1 MLRLIA
7 ALVLLITLAV
17 ESAAQVPAVSFDLAR
32 VQRATVQIMQARTT
46 GGSTQ
51 ITCVSSGSLITPT
64 GLILTN
70 AHGTVQN
77 ESCDGNLLIVAISV
91 RDGEPPVPTF
101 RAQVIQADDGLD
113 IALLQISAELNG
125 QPIDSTSLSLPYTEV
140 ARPGD
145 VALDETVYVVG
156 FPGIGDD
163 PTVVVQASVQGF
175 TAEPR
180 AEKSWLKVRAVQGDV
195 TISGPMSGGGAYN
208 RSGQLVGIPTI
219 APLVRTSDT
228 SICIQIQDTNQDGL
242 ITLQDACV
250 PLGGS
255 INTIR
260 PVAFALPL
268 IQSAQ
273 LGISIRT
280 SSETALAS
288 SPFPQISNLFFAPSV
303 TNGMPTTVLAD
314 LPAGATSL
322 YLFFDYRG
330 MRPTTVYEL
339 RVAVDG
345 VTSTVFSLPPVRWSG
360 GEAGLWYIGLTGQAL
375 PNGEYTFML
384 LVNGQVSGDPKTI
397 QVGGGAQSR
406 PTFRS
411 IAFLVSTG
419 ENQAFGNGYILGR
432 GSTVTAQ
439 FTYDNMVDGI
449 EWAGVWYFGGQ
460 ELEPRVGGQWNTG
473 QANGSQSTSFT
484 VPGGLLPGRYRL
496 ELYIQGTL
504 SALADFTVAGI
515 QEELRPRVFS
525 RQRFV
530 AAETPADAIGA
541 QPVTSVTTSIQRLF
555 AVFDWESIAVGTL
568 WQVTISVDDRV
579 LFDRIAPWTLP
590 EDGAGYWIELT
601 ANTVLPDGRYRLDLQ
616 MNGILLQRVE
626 TEVGI
631 GQLPIDIFAQGA
643 GVLLRG
649 RVIDAD
655 SRLGVENVTIVV
667 LSEQFSV
674 EDYLALADQVFTMA
688 TTDRDGRYQ
697 FSDLLRYNVPY
708 SIIINTDGYLPITAD
723 GIVVDETT
731 ANPLEIDIYLTKG

>member
-1 MLRLIA
+1 M
-7 ALVLLITLAV
+7 
-17 ESAAQVPAVSFDLAR
+17 
-32 VQRATVQIMQARTT
+32 
-46 GGSTQ
+46 
-51 ITCVSSGSLITPT
+51 
-64 GLILTN
+64 
-70 AHGTVQN
+70 
-77 ESCDGNLLIVAISV
+77 
-91 RDGEPPVPTF
+91 
-101 RAQVIQADDGLD
+101 
-113 IALLQISAELNG
+113 
-125 QPIDSTSLSLPYTEV
+125 
-140 ARPGD
+140 
-145 VALDETVYVVG
+145 
-156 FPGIGDD
+156 
-163 PTVVVQASVQGF
+163 
-175 TAEPR
+175 
-180 AEKSWLKVRAVQGDV
+180 
-195 TISGPMSGGGAYN
+195 
-208 RSGQLVGIPTI
+208 
-219 APLVRTSDT
+219 
-228 SICIQIQDTNQDGL
+228 

-496 ELYIQGTL
+496 ELVHSGDIECAGRLYGRGHPRGAA
-504 SALADFTVAGI
+504 SACVQPAA
-515 QEELRPRVFS
+515 LR
-525 RQRFV
+525 
-530 AAETPADAIGA
+530 
-541 QPVTSVTTSIQRLF
+541 
-555 AVFDWESIAVGTL
+555 
-568 WQVTISVDDRV
+568 
-579 LFDRIAPWTLP
+579 
-590 EDGAGYWIELT
+590 
-601 ANTVLPDGRYRLDLQ
+601 
-616 MNGILLQRVE
+616 
-626 TEVGI
+626 
-631 GQLPIDIFAQGA
+631 
-643 GVLLRG
+643 RG
-649 RVIDAD
+649 RNPCRCHRCTACHVSDDLYSA
-655 SRLGVENVTIVV
+655 SVCGLRLGVDRSWNT
-667 LSEQFSV
+667 
-674 EDYLALADQVFTMA
+674 LAGHDQ
-688 TTDRDGRYQ
+688 RR
-697 FSDLLRYNVPY
+697 
-708 SIIINTDGYLPITAD
+708 
-723 GIVVDETT
+723 
-731 ANPLEIDIYLTKG
+731 

>member
-1 MLRLIA
+1 M
-7 ALVLLITLAV
+7 
-17 ESAAQVPAVSFDLAR
+17 
-32 VQRATVQIMQARTT
+32 
-46 GGSTQ
+46 
-51 ITCVSSGSLITPT
+51 
-64 GLILTN
+64 
-70 AHGTVQN
+70 
-77 ESCDGNLLIVAISV
+77 
-91 RDGEPPVPTF
+91 
-101 RAQVIQADDGLD
+101 
-113 IALLQISAELNG
+113 
-125 QPIDSTSLSLPYTEV
+125 
-140 ARPGD
+140 
-145 VALDETVYVVG
+145 
-156 FPGIGDD
+156 
-163 PTVVVQASVQGF
+163 
-175 TAEPR
+175 
-180 AEKSWLKVRAVQGDV
+180 
-195 TISGPMSGGGAYN
+195 
-208 RSGQLVGIPTI
+208 
-219 APLVRTSDT
+219 
-228 SICIQIQDTNQDGL
+228 
-242 ITLQDACV
+242 
-250 PLGGS
+250 
-255 INTIR
+255 
-260 PVAFALPL
+260 
-268 IQSAQ
+268 
-273 LGISIRT
+273 
-280 SSETALAS
+280 
-288 SPFPQISNLFFAPSV
+288 
-303 TNGMPTTVLAD
+303 
-314 LPAGATSL
+314 
-322 YLFFDYRG
+322 
-330 MRPTTVYEL
+330 
-339 RVAVDG
+339 
-345 VTSTVFSLPPVRWSG
+345 
-360 GEAGLWYIGLTGQAL
+360 
-375 PNGEYTFML
+375 
-384 LVNGQVSGDPKTI
+384 
-397 QVGGGAQSR
+397 
-406 PTFRS
+406 
-411 IAFLVSTG
+411 
-419 ENQAFGNGYILGR
+419 
-432 GSTVTAQ
+432 
-439 FTYDNMVDGI
+439 
-449 EWAGVWYFGGQ
+449 
-460 ELEPRVGGQWNTG
+460 
-473 QANGSQSTSFT
+473 
-484 VPGGLLPGRYRL
+484 
-496 ELYIQGTL
+496 